1 MKKLLS
7 ILLVNVLALAFSPD
21 VPVVTEKDGLV
32 LINTT
37 TLCAQYEGYNGPTP
51 VLITLKEG
59 KVAQVQTLP
68 NQETPAYFELL
79 KEEKLFERWNG
90 LSASDAAELEVDI
103 VSGATY
109 SSDAIIH
116 NVRSGLIF
124 YLKSTK
130 NQP

>member
-7 ILLVNVLALAFSPD
+7 ILLVSALAPAFSPD

-68 NQETPAYFELL
+68 NQENPAYFELL

>member
-7 ILLVNVLALAFSPD
+7 ILLVGAISLAFAPD
-21 VPVVTEKDGLV
+21 EPVVTQKDCLV

-37 TLCAQYEGYNGPTP
+37 TLCAKYEGYNGPTP

-59 KVAQVQTLP
+59 KVAQVQALT
-68 NQETPAYFELL
+68 NQESPAYFELL
-79 KEEKLFERWNG
+79 KEEKLFDCWNG
-90 LSASDAAELEVDI
+90 LTPAEAAELEVDI

-116 NVRSGLIF
+116 NVRQGLIY
-124 YLKSTK
+124 YL
-130 NQP
+130 NQN

>member
-7 ILLVNVLALAFSPD
+7 ILLVSVLAPAFSPD

>member
-7 ILLVNVLALAFSPD
+7 ILLVSALALAFSPD

-79 KEEKLFERWNG
+79 KEEILFERWNG

>member
-7 ILLVNVLALAFSPD
+7 ILLVSVLALAFSPD

-59 KVAQVQTLP
+59 KVAQVQALP
-68 NQETPAYFELL
+68 NQENPAYFELL

>member
-7 ILLVNVLALAFSPD
+7 ILLVGTISLAFAPD
-21 VPVVTEKDGLV
+21 EPVITQKDGLV
-32 LINTT
+32 LVNTT
-37 TLCAQYEGYNGPTP
+37 TLCAKYEGYNGPTP

-59 KVAQVQTLP
+59 KVAKVQALA

-79 KEEKLFERWNG
+79 DEEKFFERWNG
-90 LSASDAAELEVDI
+90 LTAADAAALEVDI

-116 NVRSGLIF
+116 NVRTGLIY
-124 YLKSTK
+124 YL
-130 NQP
+130 NQR

>member
-7 ILLVNVLALAFSPD
+7 ILLVSVLALAFSPD

>member
-1 MKKLLS
+1 M
-7 ILLVNVLALAFSPD
+7 
-21 VPVVTEKDGLV
+21 PVVTEKDGLV

>member
-7 ILLVNVLALAFSPD
+7 ILLVGVISLAFAPD
-21 VPVVTEKDGLV
+21 EPVVTQKDGLV

-37 TLCAQYEGYNGPTP
+37 TLCAKYEGYNGPTP

-59 KVAQVQTLP
+59 KVAQVQALT
-68 NQETPAYFELL
+68 NQESPAYFELL
-79 KEEKLFERWNG
+79 KEEKLYDRWNG
-90 LSASDAAELEVDI
+90 LTPAEAAELEVDI

-116 NVRSGLIF
+116 NVRQGIIY
-124 YLKSTK
+124 YL
-130 NQP
+130 NQN

>member
-59 KVAQVQTLP
+59 KVAQVQTLS